1 MKTTYKKNTEKLN
14 TEQINYKNI
23 EQLKNFINEQGKIL
37 PRRRTKLSTKQ
48 HRQISKAIKKAR
60 IVSLLPFIT
69 GGN

>member
-37 PRRRTKLSTKQ
+37 PRRSTKLSTKN
-48 HRQISKAIKKAR
+48 IDK
-60 IVSLLPFIT
+60 
-69 GGN
+69 